1 MSANRARLTG
11 AMAVMAIFCALA
23 PAALPAEG
31 PAKYGSKGGAGGDA
45 SVTFSWSPVE
55 GAGGYTVELTTP
67 AGEQVASLN
76 VAGTT
81 ATISAPPGD
90 YLIRVVSLN
99 HFMRPESASPWKKIS
114 IVRKGKPQ
122 VEMLDPISVEPGAKA
137 RVVLKGKNLDASTAV
152 SLRRAGDKAAIIPL
166 SVRTLDANR
175 IELLLPPIEVGLYS
189 LELRNKPDY
198 SVVLPDALAVKHR
211 PPVIASVEPASLDL
225 LAPPLRFKILGSDIA
240 PGASISLEID
250 GRRVDISSAERSEGE
265 LRVEL
270 ASAPEAGSYDLVIEN
285 DPLSFTRAASAL
297 RFFSSASPATAAT
310 AAQDAPA
317 ASIAAT
323 PAAAGAAS
331 AAAQAPA
338 PAVAI
343 AQAAPNAT
351 PPSTGAAAIRP
362 AAAPTAISPATP
374 AASSPAA
381 AAGAQASAAPTAT
394 ASAAP
399 ADSATKGGP
408 SKPLVSPEAA
418 PQASAP
424 QASAPPQTQAAAPSI
439 AAIPDSTAA
448 PQTAELQPPEPIA
461 PANPAAPK
469 AGFSLPPEPWSFG
482 AGWAGAFALG
492 DWAQRFSPS
501 LVNADLSARLCLM
514 ASRAEARSSSLRLGT
529 ELRAEA
535 SFFSSKAGDAT
546 YVGSSF
552 SSFGLQAGAWAALAW
567 PRIETTLGASA
578 GIAYSRIK
586 VSNSNLDPNAV
597 TSGHSVDPAASASL
611 ELAWKPAKRLAVGLR
626 IEGGFIFF
634 SDRTLI
640 AVSPGSFARIAF

>member
-297 RFFSSASPATAAT
+297 RFFSSASPVTAP
-310 AAQDAPA
+310 PA
-317 ASIAAT
+317 EKPSV
-323 PAAAGAAS
+323 AAA
-331 AAAQAPA
+331 
-338 PAVAI
+338 
-343 AQAAPNAT
+343 
-351 PPSTGAAAIRP
+351 
-362 AAAPTAISPATP
+362 AAAPTATE
-374 AASSPAA
+374 
-381 AAGAQASAAPTAT
+381 
-394 ASAAP
+394 SAAP

-408 SKPLVSPEAA
+408 SKPVVSPEATA
-418 PQASAP
+418 QASAP

-439 AAIPDSTAA
+439 AAIP
-448 PQTAELQPPEPIA
+448 EPIA

-469 AGFSLPPEPWSFG
+469 AGFPLPPQPWSLG